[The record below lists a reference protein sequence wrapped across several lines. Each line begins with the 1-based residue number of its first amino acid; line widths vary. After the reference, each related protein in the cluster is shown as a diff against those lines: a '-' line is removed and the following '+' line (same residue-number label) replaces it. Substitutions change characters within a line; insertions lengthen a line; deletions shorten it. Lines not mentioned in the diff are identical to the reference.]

1 LVEKLRCAES
11 RADVPE
17 PRADKESGSG
27 LKVTAYPIES
37 LAQSF
42 ISSDSADQVG
52 KIEYTPK

>member
-1 LVEKLRCAES
+1 MEKSCGTAS
-11 RADVPE
+11 ASDGPE
-17 PRADKESGSG
+17 PQADQESGSG